1 MKTVFRLVKFLK
13 PFAGEVLLSV
23 TLGVAAIAAGVG
35 LLGTSAYLISSAAL
49 HPSIAELQVAIV
61 GVRFFGIS
69 RAGFRYAERLVS
81 HSVNLRMVSSLRSW
95 FFQQLERNA
104 KIVET
109 KKSGNLLDRVLLNL
123 EILENFYV
131 RVFSP
136 YLVYAITIVGICL
149 FVGKYSSRLG
159 WILTGG
165 LVITGVLLPWIA
177 YFISK
182 KNSNNLR
189 IQHSKLTAEF
199 VQFLEGLEDLAA
211 FGSDQL
217 TQENILTI
225 GGEISS
231 LQNRKNI
238 LNGFAYSLALLI
250 SNLTV
255 LGLIWFSIS
264 QIEDRSLTGIMLAV
278 IVQIGM
284 ASFEVANSLPAAAVQ
299 LTQSITAGELLLELE
314 DRQKKLRLSIPSEIT
329 NDRIQNLRFEEVS
342 YKNDDGDFS
351 LRQISF
357 ELRPGKKIALVGPSG
372 AGKSSLIA
380 LALKQRIPDEG
391 RIFLGGMDIL
401 ELPDTFVREQFGVLG
416 VDDYLFNTSLRE
428 NLLLAKPSALDS
440 ELLEVID
447 KVGLSP
453 WFGGLPQGLN
463 TWLGNHGTAIS
474 GGEATR
480 LILAR
485 VILENRGIL
494 LLDEPLTNLDVK
506 IKDKIFGLFDETLPN
521 ASILLVTHDFYY
533 MKDMDEILFLD
544 KGEIVERG
552 DHSSLMAKNGRYAK
566 AYLLGKTTL

>member
-1 MKTVFRLVKFLK
+1 
-13 PFAGEVLLSV
+13 
-23 TLGVAAIAAGVG
+23 
-35 LLGTSAYLISSAAL
+35 
-49 HPSIAELQVAIV
+49 
-61 GVRFFGIS
+61 
-69 RAGFRYAERLVS
+69 
-81 HSVNLRMVSSLRSW
+81 
-95 FFQQLERNA
+95 LERNA

-123 EILENFYV
+123 EILESFFV

-136 YLVYAITIVGICL
+136 YLVFAITTIGICL
-149 FVGKYSSRLG
+149 FIGEYTSKLG
-159 WILTGG
+159 WILAGG

-329 NDRIQNLRFEEVS
+329 NDRIQSLRFEEVN

-357 ELRPGKKIALVGPSG
+357 ELKPGKKIALVGPSG

-485 VILENRGIL
+485 VILVNRGIL

-566 AYLLGKTTL
+566 AYLLGKTIF